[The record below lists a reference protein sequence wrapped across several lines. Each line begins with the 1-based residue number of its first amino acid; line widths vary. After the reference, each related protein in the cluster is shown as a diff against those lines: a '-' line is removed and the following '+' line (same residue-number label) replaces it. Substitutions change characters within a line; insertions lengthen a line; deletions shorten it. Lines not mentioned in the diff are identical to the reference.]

1 MISHLS
7 SAAKI
12 FLVAVTLFFCSAL
25 YVYLNR
31 ASSPTS
37 TLDSTVKKALNDIG
51 MKRAYASHVETT
63 LALPDRE
70 VRVDGVYVVNE
81 PLLSYESFSTTTV
94 LFRPGNKVASSFTLA
109 NISIASDVYSK
120 IFSLKDS
127 PAVIARSSSS
137 WKHFTKDSILLDPS
151 SVAVSGPILD
161 NFLIFS
167 SELRHLLFRT
177 SHESTINKIK
187 LMQHVFSIQK
197 TDDPNLP
204 ATLSA
209 LITRIGEKG
218 YVSVWMSPTSSSV
231 IFFSFDN
238 DSYHS
243 TTTPL
248 FDSPLPSILKPIS
261 SE

>member
-1 MISHLS
+1 MISRLS
-7 SAAKI
+7 SAAKM
-12 FLVAVTLFFCSAL
+12 FLVAMTLFFCIAL
-25 YVYLNR
+25 YAYLHR

-37 TLDSTVKKALNDIG
+37 ALDSTVKKILSDIG
-51 MKRAYASHVETT
+51 MNRAYASHVETT

-70 VRVDGVYVVNE
+70 VRVDGIYIVNE
-81 PLLSYESFSTTTV
+81 PLLSYDSFSTTTV
-94 LFRPGNKVASSFTLA
+94 LLRPGNKVASSFSLA
-109 NISIASDVYSK
+109 NTSIAGDVYSK

-127 PAVIARSSSS
+127 PTPIALSSPS

-167 SELRHLLFRT
+167 SGLRHLLFRT
-177 SHESTINKIK
+177 SHESTINNIK
-187 LMQHVFSIQK
+187 LVQYVFSIQK
-197 TDDPNLP
+197 TGDANLP

-209 LITRIGEKG
+209 LFTRIGEKG
-218 YVSVWMSPTSSSV
+218 YVSVWIIPTSNSV
-231 IFFSFDN
+231 VFFSFDN

-243 TTTPL
+243 TTTPR
-248 FDSPLPSILKPIS
+248 FDSPLPSILKPIN